1 MERSVATSEMRD
13 KKNLKDEMYVGSP
26 TSHVG
31 IFKKVLD
38 FLGCCGAAGRDYM
51 VVFVEWQLFENVDFI
66 GILMERL
73 SVTLKKV
80 IYFLNIYF
88 FE

>member
-31 IFKKVLD
+31 IFKKVFD

-51 VVFVEWQLFENVDFI
+51 VVFVE
-66 GILMERL
+66 
-73 SVTLKKV
+73 
-80 IYFLNIYF
+80 
-88 FE
+88 

>member
-13 KKNLKDEMYVGSP
+13 EKTKDEMYVWSP

-31 IFKKVLD
+31 IFKKVFD
-38 FLGCCGAAGRDYM
+38 FLGCCDAAGRDYM

-73 SVTLKKV
+73 SVILKK
-80 IYFLNIYF
+80 YSQKR
-88 FE
+88 